1 MNGDAHFVS
10 PRLATLQQEL
20 ANGNAATLE
29 NFWHE
34 LRERGAPLIEPIAG
48 DERNLLATF
57 IWRAAEPIESVAL
70 VSNFTGEMGASEPLT
85 RLLETDLWFKTHA
98 LPNNTR
104 ETYQFAIAGENLTD
118 PLNPRTTVWPDDPE
132 LGFTGWTSSVL
143 ELPNA
148 PPQSWNDVRDNVPHG
163 TVTLHRFQNDALDQ
177 EYRVWVYTPP
187 NFSTDGAP
195 YGWLL
200 AFDGWF
206 YLELG
211 PLPTILDNLLADG
224 LVPPLVALMVA
235 SPLDKYRMRDLAC
248 YPPFENFVMREI
260 VPWAREHYHLTNDPA
275 QTAVIG
281 ASLGGLMAGYMG
293 LHHSD
298 TFGNVLAHSAP
309 WGWKPTADNE
319 DAWLMRQ
326 YAESPKLPL
335 RFWFEV
341 GLFETNHPTPL
352 PGPRNFLLA
361 ARNMHDTLQAKG
373 YTVYYSEFAG
383 GHNYVQY
390 RGSVAEGLV
399 ALLGTESGNPVR

>member
-20 ANGNAATLE
+20 ANGNAAALE

-148 PPQSWNDVRDNVPHG
+148 PPQSWNDVRDNVQHG
-163 TVTLHRFQNDALDQ
+163 TVTLHRFQNDSLDQ
-177 EYRVWVYTPP
+177 AYRVWVYTPP

-224 LVPPLVALMVA
+224 LVPPLVAVMVA
-235 SPLDKYRMRDLAC
+235 SPLDKYRRRDLAC

-260 VPWAREHYHLTNDPA
+260 VPWARQYYHLTDNPA
-275 QTAVIG
+275 QTAVVG

-298 TFGNVLAHSAP
+298 TFGNVLAQSAY
-309 WGWKPTADNE
+309 WGWKPTEEEE

-326 YAESPKLPL
+326 YAASPKLPL
-335 RFWFEV
+335 RFFIEA
-341 GLFETNHPTPL
+341 GLFETNLPSPL
-352 PGPRNFLLA
+352 PGHKNFLVST
-361 ARNMHDTLQAKG
+361 RNMRDTLQAKG
-373 YTVYYSEFAG
+373 YPVHYSEFAG

-390 RGSVAEGLV
+390 RGSVAEGLR
-399 ALLGTESGNPVR
+399 ALLGAQI